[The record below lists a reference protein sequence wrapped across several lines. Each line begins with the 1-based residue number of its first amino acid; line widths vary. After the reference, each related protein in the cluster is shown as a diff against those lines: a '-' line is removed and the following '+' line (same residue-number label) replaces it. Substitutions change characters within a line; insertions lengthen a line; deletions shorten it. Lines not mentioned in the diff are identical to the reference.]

1 MSAAKNL
8 VTLQKIRK
16 EVESAQGSID
26 YFWNPE
32 TKEFDGADT
41 CANELMESLDR
52 INKMVAKALGE
63 EPIFVGFR
71 ETDE

>member
-8 VTLQKIRK
+8 DTLKKIRE
-16 EVESAQGSID
+16 EVESAQGSVD
-26 YFWNPE
+26 YFWNPKTE
-32 TKEFDGADT
+32 NFESHT
-41 CANELMESLDR
+41 CATELMSSLDR

-71 ETDE
+71 EVDE